1 MDSDSDSGPPVKAKR
16 SKSEKGDTFEIVGK
30 MWDGKKVKKQQR
42 QQRLLEKLDRIKA
55 ENEADNSEDS
65 SVSNIEKTQ
74 KKKRKSGVKDSTQ
87 RDLKSEEGITETE
100 KDTGSKPGRSYTVSV
115 AVAGSIIDNA
125 QSPPLKAYLA
135 GQVARAAAIFEV
147 DEVIV
152 YDDTGG
158 NDGALGCEQM
168 ARILQFLEC
177 PQYLRKDLFP
187 IHPDLQYAGLIAPLD
202 IPHHLRK
209 HEALPFRYFTTL
221 Q

>member
-1 MDSDSDSGPPVKAKR
+1 MSSDSDADVELISRKPKR
-16 SKSEKGDTFEIVGK
+16 PKTDSRNDIQHKEGKKWEHKKLKKLRRQQKLLSDIDRKKLKSTDDEDNDEDKSESVE
-30 MWDGKKVKKQQR
+30 
-42 QQRLLEKLDRIKA
+42 KA
-55 ENEADNSEDS
+55 EN
-65 SVSNIEKTQ
+65 T
-74 KKKRKSGVKDSTQ
+74 
-87 RDLKSEEGITETE
+87 LPEEN
-100 KDTGSKPGRSYTVSV
+100 SKPVGRAYTVSI

-135 GQVARAAAIFEV
+135 GQVARAAAIFRV

-158 NDGALGCEQM
+158 LGKAGCEQM

-202 IPHHLRK
+202 SPHHLRK
-209 HEALPFRYFTTL
+209 HEALPFR
-221 Q
+221 